1 MNNIIIIV
9 VIVLVFSFIMAMI
22 ITGNDKHISEED
34 REKMVDDPS
43 VLLDEE
49 SNNINANDD
58 ANDNINADVLN
69 EDLSDNSLVLNEFK
83 PDKIN
88 INNDLEKH
96 DNILDDSN
104 IVNSDVNFIKND
116 VEDSV
121 DINDK
126 FLDIDDE
133 VI

>member
-49 SNNINANDD
+49 SNNINA
-58 ANDNINADVLN
+58 DVLN

-88 INNDLEKH
+88 INNDVEKEN
-96 DNILDDSN
+96 NIVDTSD
-104 IVNSDVNFIKND
+104 IVNSDVNIIKND

>member
-49 SNNINANDD
+49 SSNINANDD

-69 EDLSDNSLVLNEFK
+69 EDLLDNSLVLNEFK

-88 INNDLEKH
+88 INNDVEKEN
-96 DNILDDSN
+96 NIVDTSDM
-104 IVNSDVNFIKND
+104 VNSDANIIKKD
-116 VEDSV
+116 VEDSANT
-121 DINDK
+121 NDK

>member
-1 MNNIIIIV
+1 MSNIIIIV

-34 REKMVDDPS
+34 REKMVDAPS

-49 SNNINANDD
+49 SNSNTNNNVI
-58 ANDNINADVLN
+58 N
-69 EDLSDNSLVLNEFK
+69 EDLSDNFLVLNEFK

-88 INNDLEKH
+88 INNDIEKEN
-96 DNILDDSN
+96 DMVNNSD
-104 IVNSDVNFIKND
+104 IVNSDTNIIKKGVEDNND
-116 VEDSV
+116 VK
-121 DINDK
+121 DK

>member
-49 SNNINANDD
+49 SNNINAN
-58 ANDNINADVLN
+58 VLN
-69 EDLSDNSLVLNEFK
+69 EDLSNDSLILNEFK
-83 PDKIN
+83 PDKID
-88 INNDLEKH
+88 INNDVEN
-96 DNILDDSN
+96 NIADTSDM
-104 IVNSDVNFIKND
+104 VNSDANIIKKD

-121 DINDK
+121 DTNDK

>member
-49 SNNINANDD
+49 SNNINAND
-58 ANDNINADVLN
+58 NINADVLN

-96 DNILDDSN
+96 DNILDNSN
-104 IVNSDVNFIKND
+104 IVNSDVNIIKND

>member
-49 SNNINANDD
+49 SNNNINAN
-58 ANDNINADVLN
+58 VLN
-69 EDLSDNSLVLNEFK
+69 EDLSNDSLVLNEFK

-88 INNDLEKH
+88 INNDVEN
-96 DNILDDSN
+96 NIADTSDM
-104 IVNSDVNFIKND
+104 VNSDANIIKKD
-116 VEDSV
+116 VEDSANT
-121 DINDK
+121 NDK

>member
-1 MNNIIIIV
+1 MLRRGFGIHGEKI
-9 VIVLVFSFIMAMI
+9 
-22 ITGNDKHISEED
+22 GED
-34 REKMVDDPS
+34 DQVERAVQY
-43 VLLDEE
+43 
-49 SNNINANDD
+49 I
-58 ANDNINADVLN
+58 NDNINDDVLN

-96 DNILDDSN
+96 DNILDNSN
-104 IVNSDVNFIKND
+104 IVNSDVNIIKND

>member
-49 SNNINANDD
+49 SNNINA
-58 ANDNINADVLN
+58 DVLN

-88 INNDLEKH
+88 INNDVEKEN
-96 DNILDDSN
+96 NIVDTSD
-104 IVNSDVNFIKND
+104 IVNSDVNIIKKD
-116 VEDSV
+116 IEDSV
-121 DINDK
+121 DTNDK